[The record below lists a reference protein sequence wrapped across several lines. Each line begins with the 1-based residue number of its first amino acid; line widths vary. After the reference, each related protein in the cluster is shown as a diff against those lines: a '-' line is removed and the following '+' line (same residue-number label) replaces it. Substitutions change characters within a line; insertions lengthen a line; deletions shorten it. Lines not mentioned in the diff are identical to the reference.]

1 MESDTDLKKTDNSTQ
16 RETHASVMAMEVIPV
31 RFPPKS
37 LAISKLTLRILAI
50 NILALA
56 IVVGGI
62 FYLDQYQRGLR
73 IERLEALQ
81 TDTTIFAAAL
91 ADRAVRRVSLSGQ
104 IEQIEPESSRS
115 QKFTFF
121 IDRKLSME
129 SLLRFVLPVERR
141 ARLFNHRGELIV
153 DTRFRATGSAEVR
166 LTELPPPGM
175 IGPAAQWF
183 AQMNRW
189 VDRRLN
195 ANLQLYIEY
204 PDQTANHYL
213 EAGNA
218 LYYGDSTNSVQR
230 LEDGSTI
237 LLAAAPIQIQPLKHV
252 IGALLL
258 TADTADIDALV
269 HSVRGD
275 MLLLSGMAFLITALL
290 SIYLARSIARPI
302 RRLAASA
309 GLVTRDLVQAP
320 KIPDL
325 SKRHDEIGD
334 LSVALRQMTET
345 LWERIEAVERFAADV
360 AHELKNP
367 LASARSSADTLQR
380 VDDEHTRNKLVQLLN
395 DDIHR
400 MDRLITDISAASR
413 LDAELARGI
422 VEPIDVQKMLAT
434 MVEFYG
440 TRANLREIQ
449 IKFISEFKKPTLV
462 QGIEDQL
469 AQVFRNLLDNAISF
483 SPPFGTVNVCLNTSS
498 NIAEV
503 FVEDEGP
510 GLPEN
515 SIESVF
521 ERFYSERPPEE
532 KFGNHSGLGLSIAK
546 QIVEAHGGEILA
558 SNRKLDENGDINISG
573 ARFTLRFPILNRK

>member
-1 MESDTDLKKTDNSTQ
+1 MESDTDLKKTDNSAQ
-16 RETHASVMAMEVIPV
+16 RETNSSEMATDVKPA

-37 LAISKLTLRILAI
+37 LAISKLTLRLLAI

-62 FYLDQYQRGLR
+62 FYLDRYQTSLR

-81 TDTTIFAAAL
+81 TDTTMYAAAL
-91 ADRAVRRVSLSGQ
+91 AERVARRDT
-104 IEQIEPESSRS
+104 IRPNQIEPESSGS

-121 IDRKLSME
+121 IDRKLSQE
-129 SLLRFVLPVERR
+129 ILLRLVLPVKRR
-141 ARLFNHRGELIV
+141 ARLFDPSGQLIA
-153 DTRFRATGSAEVR
+153 DTRFRASGRAEVQ

-175 IGPAAQWF
+175 IGSAAQWF

-195 ANLQLYIEY
+195 ANLPIYIEY

-218 LYYGDSTNSVQR
+218 LRGDSTNSVQR
-230 LEDGSTI
+230 LENGSAI
-237 LLAAAPIQIQPLKHV
+237 LLAAAPIQLQPLKHV

-258 TADTADIDALV
+258 TADTADIDAQV
-269 HSVRGD
+269 QSVRGS

-290 SIYLARSIARPI
+290 SIYLARSIAHPI

-309 GLVTRDLVQAP
+309 DLVTRDLVHAP

-325 SKRHDEIGD
+325 STRHDEIGD

-345 LWERIEAVERFAADV
+345 MRERIEAVERFAADV
-360 AHELKNP
+360 SHELKNP
-367 LASARSSADTLQR
+367 LASARSAADTLRR
-380 VDDEHTRNKLVQLLN
+380 VDDEDTRNKLVQLLN
-395 DDIHR
+395 QDIHR
-400 MDRLITDISAASR
+400 MDRLITDISTASR

-422 VEPIDVQKMLAT
+422 AEPIDVQMMLTT

-440 TRANLREIQ
+440 TRADLREIQ
-449 IKFISEFKKPTLV
+449 IKFFSEFKKPPLV
-462 QGIEDQL
+462 QGIEGQL
-469 AQVFRNLLDNAISF
+469 AQAFRSLLDNAISF
-483 SPPFGTVNVCLNTSS
+483 SPPSGTVNVYLNSGSS
-498 NIAEV
+498 FAEV
-503 FVEDEGP
+503 FIEDEGP
-510 GLPEN
+510 GLPQN
-515 SIESVF
+515 SIERVF
-521 ERFYSERPPEE
+521 ERFYTERPPEE

-546 QIVEAHGGEILA
+546 QIVEAHGGEIRA
-558 SNRKLDENGDINISG
+558 SNRKLDENGDVNISG
-573 ARFTLRFPILNRK
+573 ARFTLRFPMLNRK